1 MGELHIMRITAQLS
15 VAGAA
20 AIFGVVIAAGGAFA
34 ASGSTMIA
42 DSPGQVLQVLGVGAP
57 TAGQSAAIARLK
69 LQAAAGSHGQV
80 EEVVRAEAR
89 AVNGSTDAG
98 DNGSRSDATTRQH
111 RNGFG
116 SAALDARS
124 DHPTPAIPAI
134 PATPAIP
141 ASPDASNV
149 PGTPATPATPSTPAI
164 RGPFGNQ

>member
-20 AIFGVVIAAGGAFA
+20 AIFGVVIAGGGAFA

-89 AVNGSTDAG
+89 AINGSTDAG

-124 DHPTPAIPAI
+124 DHPTPAVPAIPAI
-134 PATPAIP
+134 PAT
-141 ASPDASNV
+141 PDASNV
-149 PGTPATPATPSTPAI
+149 PGTPATPSTPAI
-164 RGPFGNQ
+164 RPAPHGPFGNQ